1 MSQSESDV
9 RNKFFPQLE
18 KCRGS
23 LKEGDYPEAEKE
35 CSKAVDISNDLPKN
49 VVLERSTARSLL
61 GHSLFRQR
69 RVREAIPVYVEA
81 LHLDESYL
89 KADDA
94 DLATDYANVARAFAA
109 VGGELTKADVFYAQA
124 VKTFEAAIQSL
135 PSMKENYTKRLIRTL
150 DEYAQIKEALGQSG
164 AANELHRKADALSR

>member
-1 MSQSESDV
+1 
-9 RNKFFPQLE
+9 
-18 KCRGS
+18 
-23 LKEGDYPEAEKE
+23 
-35 CSKAVDISNDLPKN
+35 
-49 VVLERSTARSLL
+49 
-61 GHSLFRQR
+61 
-69 RVREAIPVYVEA
+69 
-81 LHLDESYL
+81 LDESYL